1 MKRDVEKAIQ
11 YVRDTFGRFT
21 SKVIQQK
28 SQIVFKSKK
37 KKLLNRLMRHPISQE
52 LMSKSPSNL
61 LGGLGT
67 LYGFMGFDVSRQP
80 NPVQYLYD
88 YLDQNI
94 KPKYKQE
101 RGGFTMQVRLEIPSY
116 EEMRKDSNLI
126 LEWEGG
132 LAWPEAIE
140 VGLSGLGYFLR
151 SGRKNKGRSLLGLQS
166 ETLLRPEQ
174 MIQASY
180 LTEIYQNDSDFRS

>member
-61 LGGLGT
+61 LDGLGT
-67 LYGFMGFDVSRQP
+67 LYGFMGFDAAKQP

-101 RGGFTMQVRLEIPSY
+101 KGGFTMQVRLEIPSY
-116 EEMRKDSNLI
+116 EEMRKDSKLT
-126 LEWEGG
+126 LPWEGG
-132 LAWPEAIE
+132 LAWPEALE

-174 MIQASY
+174 MVQARY

>member
-21 SKVIQQK
+21 SKIVQQK

-52 LMSKSPSNL
+52 LMSKSPSKL

-67 LYGFMGFDVSRQP
+67 LYGFMGFDASKQS

-101 RGGFTMQVRLEIPSY
+101 KGGLTMQVRLEIPSY
-116 EEMRKDSNLI
+116 EEMRKDSNLT
-126 LEWEGG
+126 LPWEGG

-174 MIQASY
+174 MVQARY